1 MTRKESEK
9 DSERTHYYSQFWL
22 DVAAGRKIIGA
33 PKANDEIDTYEQELE
48 PAILRKPGRSSSA
61 AISHDYEETIAHPE
75 VEPEFD
81 ADEYAEP
88 ELDDLDLENEVED
101 EEIPNIVVDEAEIPE
116 MDFASSDEL
125 LEDEVPLEDVEA
137 EDVEA
142 EDVEEEDFLEDL
154 DEDEDE
160 DEDDLNWNA
169 GRGKKKPKP
178 RGAAAKLPP
187 KLPPKKT
194 GKREPRR
201 GF

>member
-48 PAILRKPGRSSSA
+48 PAILRKPGRNSSA
-61 AISHDYEETIAHPE
+61 AISHDYEETIVHPE

-88 ELDDLDLENEVED
+88 EFDDLDLENEV
-101 EEIPNIVVDEAEIPE
+101 
-116 MDFASSDEL
+116 
-125 LEDEVPLEDVEA
+125 
-137 EDVEA
+137 
-142 EDVEEEDFLEDL
+142 EDFLEDL

-178 RGAAAKLPP
+178 RGVSAKIPP

-194 GKREPRR
+194 
-201 GF
+201 